1 MTGGTGVE
9 PENLLDTLDG
19 YQRRIIKGGAGGCF
33 MKLYDQTDSRRRPPN
48 PCFSTKTGPK
58 RAFCPKTYGNYDIPG
73 RSANVTVIYSLAR
86 NSAFTIVADERQA
99 ACRQDSAQRVGTG
112 SVPTVN

>member
-58 RAFCPKTYGNYDIPG
+58 RPRFAPKRMGITTFLAVRPTLL
-73 RSANVTVIYSLAR
+73 SFTALHATVRL
-86 NSAFTIVADERQA
+86 Q
-99 ACRQDSAQRVGTG
+99 
-112 SVPTVN
+112 